1 VHLTSSPLDWY
12 AARAAGIAAYLLL
25 TGVVLIGLTMAGRKK
40 LDRWPR
46 LALEDVHR
54 FGGLL
59 VGSFISIHVVTIA
72 IDAWLPFPLQSLL
85 IPFLSLYRPIWVG
98 LGIVAAELLL
108 ALAVTNHYRRRMRYR
123 VWRRAHYLNFA
134 VWSAATLHGVG
145 SGTDRSSHWALALY
159 AAAGSSVVAATVW
172 RLTRRRFA
180 APRALPAA
188 GVAAA
193 AVTLLI
199 VGLGA
204 GPLKFEPKPWNAAS
218 FHERLTG
225 RVARIAGETR
235 VIVAMTGEGSGT
247 QHVLVRADLLLEP
260 KRIAKTAFQMEY
272 LPSGYRCIGTV
283 TSVHGVKVKKGYGF
297 SFSAVCHL
305 ADGARRVVTARW
317 RGGGAVFRASALG
330 STRQS
335 ILGFAGSAEIADGVV
350 TSHA

>member
-12 AARAAGIAAYLLL
+12 AARAAGLAAYVLLS
-25 TGVVLIGLTMAGRKK
+25 GVVLIGLTMAGRKR

-59 VGSFISIHVVTIA
+59 VGTFVSIHVVTIA
-72 IDAWLPFPLQSLL
+72 IDAWLPFPLQSLV
-85 IPFLSLYRPIWVG
+85 IPFLSRYRPLWVAMG
-98 LGIVAAELLL
+98 VVAAELLV
-108 ALAVTNHYRRRMRYR
+108 ALAVTNHYRRRLRYR
-123 VWRRAHYLNFA
+123 FWRRAHYLNFA
-134 VWSAATLHGVG
+134 VWSAATLHGLG
-145 SGTDRSSHWALALY
+145 SGTDRSTSWALALY
-159 AAAGSSVVAATVW
+159 ATAASSVAAATIW

-180 APRALPAA
+180 APRTVPVA

-193 AVTLLI
+193 VVTLLV

-204 GPLKFEPKPWNAAS
+204 GPLKFEPKPWNPAT
-218 FHERLTG
+218 FRDRLTG

-235 VIVAMTGEGSGT
+235 AIVAMTGEGSGE

-272 LPSGYRCIGTV
+272 LPSGYRCTGTV
-283 TSVHGVKVKKGYGF
+283 TSVHGVKVKKGYAF
-297 SFSAVCHL
+297 RVEAVCHL
-305 ADGARRVVTARW
+305 ADGARRVVVARW
-317 RGGGAVFRASALG
+317 RGGAGLFRASPLG
-330 STRQS
+330 SAPPR
-335 ILGFAGSAEIADGVV
+335 IVGFAGSAEIADGVV